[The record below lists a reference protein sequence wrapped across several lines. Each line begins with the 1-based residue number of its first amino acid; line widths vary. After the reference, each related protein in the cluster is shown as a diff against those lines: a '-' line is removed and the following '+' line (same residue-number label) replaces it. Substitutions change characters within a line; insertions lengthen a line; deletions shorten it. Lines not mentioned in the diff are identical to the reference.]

1 MARPWISCNLAVSAD
16 GKISSAGHRPST
28 WTSARDHERL
38 LTLRRPAQA
47 LLVGRGT
54 LETDQMTLTV
64 PGNALQPLRCIVS
77 RHGKLSPSH
86 PVFQR
91 AGGEIHLLVT
101 ETPELQEPIAATIHQ
116 DTLEGFLKTLHAAY
130 HVRHLHCEGGGQLI
144 RSLAEIDAIDEFH
157 LTLAGHTLL
166 GGYRSPTASG
176 LPGDF
181 LSASRT
187 FELSHFEPVADTGEC
202 FLSYRRVGSTSPADE
217 LGMKISPPGTGSGVP
232 Q

>member
-16 GKISSAGHRPST
+16 GKISSVGHQPST

-38 LTLRRPAQA
+38 LVLRRPAQA
-47 LLVGRGT
+47 LLIGRGS
-54 LETDQMTLTV
+54 LETDQMTLTA
-64 PGNALQPLRCIVS
+64 PDSSPLRCIVS

-86 PVFQR
+86 PIFQR
-91 AGGEIHLLVT
+91 AGGDIHLLVT
-101 ETPELQEPIAATIHQ
+101 GSLELQEPIAATIHQ
-116 DTLEGFLKTLHAAY
+116 DSLEGFLHTLHAAY

-166 GGYRSPTASG
+166 GGHRSPTATG

-181 LSASRT
+181 LPASRA
-187 FELSHFEPVADTGEC
+187 FRISHFEPIPDTGEC
-202 FLSYRRVGSTSPADE
+202 FLSYRRIRSSAPPEE
-217 LGMKISPPGTGSGVP
+217 LGMETPTSDTDPAA